1 MTSCCSGQILE
12 LTAESENLQQTH
24 FDVDDVADI
33 RLRTEMQNTFT
44 QYHLSSAKK

>member
-12 LTAESENLQQTH
+12 LTAERENLQQTH

-33 RLRTEMQNTFT
+33 T
-44 QYHLSSAKK
+44 YLSFEITN